1 MAMIVK
7 QTAARR
13 IVYGVLSSV
22 LLCGVAAADTPAPQ
36 FTARTIDGQTFT
48 NDSLRGNVVL
58 LQFWTTWCPVCRADQ
73 AAVDS
78 VQAAFAGSGLVV
90 LAVDDGEPEAL
101 VRRYLQASPR
111 SCAVVATGD
120 RSLALR
126 FGVHSYPH
134 YVVIDRSGNVVA
146 SSSGGGGEA
155 HLRYLLG
162 RAGLPS
168 KAETVQAGN
177 RRAPASPSAPQA
189 TDVHPKLV
197 NVPPTHSAALAQP
210 IPKTVF
216 VFTDGEQLEAE
227 NYTLYSSFLHV
238 TAEGQDRSIPISA
251 LDLKKTIAVNRERGI
266 NLKIPTSSNE
276 VFLAF

>member
-1 MAMIVK
+1 MALTVK
-7 QTAARR
+7 RTAVRR
-13 IVYGVLSSV
+13 IVYGLLSSV
-22 LLCGVAAADTPAPQ
+22 LLCGFAAADTPAPQ
-36 FTARTIDGQTFT
+36 FTARTLDGQTFT

-58 LQFWTTWCPVCRADQ
+58 LQFWTTWCPVCHADQ

-78 VQAAFAGSGLVV
+78 VRAAFAGSGLVV

-120 RSLALR
+120 RSLAVR

-134 YVVIDRSGNVVA
+134 YVVIDRGGNVA
-146 SSSGGGGEA
+146 AASSGGGGEA
-155 HLRYLLG
+155 HLRYLLS

-168 KAETVQAGN
+168 KTETVQAGN
-177 RRAPASPSAPQA
+177 QRAPVSPSVPQPMGASP
-189 TDVHPKLV
+189 KLI
-197 NVPPTHSAALAQP
+197 NVPPAHSAALAKP

-227 NYTLYSSFLHV
+227 NYTLYSNFLHV

-251 LDLKKTIAVNRERGI
+251 LDLKKTIALNHERGI
-266 NLKIPTSSNE
+266 NLKIPTSGNE